1 MIKLINVLVGFLVL
15 SSLAHSQEIVCQ
27 NGRCD
32 VVKKVASVAVAPVV
46 AVSQVVR
53 NESQTILH
61 RASKPQKRVRFFSRF
76 KLR

>member
-1 MIKLINVLVGFLVL
+1 MLRIVNTVIAFVVL
-15 SSLAHSQEIVCQ
+15 SSLAHSQEIQCQ

-32 VVKKVASVAVAPVV
+32 VVKKAASVAVKPVV

-61 RASKPQKRVRFFSRF
+61 RASEPQKPVRFFSRF
-76 KLR
+76 RLR

>member
-1 MIKLINVLVGFLVL
+1 MIKFINVLVGFLVL
-15 SSLAHSQEIVCQ
+15 SSLAHSQEIQCQ

-53 NESQTILH
+53 NESQAVFC
-61 RASKPQKRVRFFSRF
+61 RATEPKKRVRFFSRF
-76 KLR
+76 RLR

>member
-1 MIKLINVLVGFLVL
+1 MIKAINVLVGFLVL
-15 SSLAHSQEIVCQ
+15 SSLAYSQEVVCQ

-53 NESQTILH
+53 NESKSILH
-61 RASKPQKRVRFFSRF
+61 RASEPQKRVRFFSRF
-76 KLR
+76 RLR